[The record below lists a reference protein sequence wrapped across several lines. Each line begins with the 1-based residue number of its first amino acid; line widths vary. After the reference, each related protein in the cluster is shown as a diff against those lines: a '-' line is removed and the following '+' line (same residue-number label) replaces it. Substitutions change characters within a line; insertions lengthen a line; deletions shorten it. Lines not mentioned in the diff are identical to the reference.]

1 MAQTLWRRLV
11 GRGTGPEMEASVA
24 VAASMIL
31 SHAAFM
37 WLTSKDLSLMRIFAA
52 ATEAWRGRRAGDGM

>member
-1 MAQTLWRRLV
+1 MRRLV
-11 GRGTGPEMEASVA
+11 GRGTGPEMEASVE

-52 ATEAWRGRRAGDGM
+52 ATEA

>member
-1 MAQTLWRRLV
+1 MKICLKFV
-11 GRGTGPEMEASVA
+11 FCNSFVA
-24 VAASMIL
+24 IFL

>member
-1 MAQTLWRRLV
+1 MRRLV
-11 GRGTGPEMEASVA
+11 GITGPEMEASVE

-37 WLTSKDLSLMRIFAA
+37 WLTSKDLSLMRISAA
-52 ATEAWRGRRAGDGM
+52 ATEA